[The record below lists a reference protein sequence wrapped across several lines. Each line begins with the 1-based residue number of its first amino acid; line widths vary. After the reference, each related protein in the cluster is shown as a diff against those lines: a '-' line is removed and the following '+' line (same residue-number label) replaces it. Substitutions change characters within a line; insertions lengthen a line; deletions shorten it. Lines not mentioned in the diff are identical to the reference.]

1 MYKARDLPRYFLFLA
16 FASVLA
22 LLATGCDMSR
32 VKPQTPGQAV
42 VDAYGLLEKSAVL
55 TTQLLQTDVITVQQA
70 IEWRD
75 KIIAAKTALDSAQL
89 ALNRGDTSTAIGRL
103 QAAQVILNILAEY
116 VASHQG
122 ALPKPE
128 PVPLLGQQ
136 ATLPRI
142 MS

>member
-122 ALPKPE
+122 APPKPE
-128 PVPLLGQQ
+128 PVPLLGPQ